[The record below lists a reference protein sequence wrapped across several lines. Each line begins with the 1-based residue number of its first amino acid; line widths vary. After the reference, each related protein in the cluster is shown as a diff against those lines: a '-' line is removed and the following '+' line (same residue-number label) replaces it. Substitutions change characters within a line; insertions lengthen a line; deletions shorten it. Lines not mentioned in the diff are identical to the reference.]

1 MEEDAELHA
10 DAPAGAEGELHA
22 GTAEAEHGGT
32 MPQLNPDYFG
42 NQIFWL
48 VVALVAIWLILSRA
62 ALPRI
67 AAILA
72 TRSGSIANDLAA
84 AESLR
89 VQAREA
95 QGAHDKAL
103 ADARAEAA
111 RIAAAARAEVQAGL
125 DADLAEADRRI
136 AAKADEGAARLRGI
150 AAESRASVAEVA
162 RDAARA
168 ILAAMGGRP
177 DDEALDRAVESAM
190 TERAQG

>member
-1 MEEDAELHA
+1 MDQDAELTS
-10 DAPAGAEGELHA
+10 
-22 GTAEAEHGGT
+22 GTAEAEHGG

-89 VQAREA
+89 DQARAA
-95 QGAHDKAL
+95 QAAHDKAL
-103 ADARAEAA
+103 ADARAEAG

-125 DADLAEADRRI
+125 DADLAVAERQI
-136 AAKADEGAARLRGI
+136 AAKGAESAARLAEI
-150 AAESRASVAEVA
+150 AAESRASVQEVA

-177 DDEALDRAVESAM
+177 DDAALDAALSEGSA
-190 TERAQG
+190 G

>member
-1 MEEDAELHA
+1 MFEEPDMEQDAA
-10 DAPAGAEGELHA
+10 QTTGTGEPEPT
-22 GTAEAEHGGT
+22 G

-48 VVALVAIWLILSRA
+48 VVALVAIWLILTRA

-89 VQAREA
+89 DQARAA
-95 QGAHDKAL
+95 QAAHDKAL
-103 ADARAEAA
+103 ADARAEAG
-111 RIAAAARAEVQAGL
+111 RIAAAARAEVQKGL
-125 DADLAEADRRI
+125 DVDLAEADRRI
-136 AAKADEGAARLRGI
+136 AAKGAESAARLREI
-150 AAESRASVAEVA
+150 ASESRASVLEVA

-177 DDEALDRAVESAM
+177 DDEALDRAVDAALS
-190 TERAQG
+190 ERSPG